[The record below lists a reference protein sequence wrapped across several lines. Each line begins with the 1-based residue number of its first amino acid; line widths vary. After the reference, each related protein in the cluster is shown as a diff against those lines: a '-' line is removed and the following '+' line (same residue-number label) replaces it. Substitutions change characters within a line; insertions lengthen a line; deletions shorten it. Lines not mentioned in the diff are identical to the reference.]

1 MRVKGWSGRSGLAK
15 VDLYTRGTLYV
26 IVWMGPIGL
35 TLMMLTPPIRV
46 EGPLALALIGPPL
59 AVASGVLCGKLSCR
73 GMDFYL
79 QRVQAPWRLM
89 AWAAAVTAGTVGVV
103 LALSPPDALPD
114 EGGMLA
120 GMLMASLA
128 PFLTAHCLFVPNRVT
143 ALVQLSVLTLLA
155 GLLAVTGHTADT
167 VLAVFISVGFTTG
180 WAAFT
185 ARASMWILGVL
196 WQLRE
201 ARDVEARLAVAE
213 ERLRF
218 GRDLHDVL
226 GRNLAVIAL
235 KSELAVQLARRGRP
249 EAVDQ
254 MSEVQQIA
262 QESQRE
268 VRDVVRGY
276 READLRV
283 ELEGARGVLGAAG
296 IHCTVVAP
304 ELDLPADVQSALAWV
319 VREATTNV
327 LRHGDARRCRISV
340 GLTDGEAV
348 LVVENDRAHNGA
360 GRSST
365 AGEAAAVETTAWEAT
380 AVDGGAAAV
389 PLTTTAAD
397 LPPNP
402 RRDRSRRPGSGLTGL
417 RERLLAVDGT
427 LEAGAAP
434 RDCFRLTARVPVEG
448 RAGHGGVEPGA
459 FGRTGPEGGQE
470 SADEPDDR
478 DIDPTDIDTV
488 GIGTADVGTADV
500 GTADVGT
507 AGTVSSQ
514 GGLGAGPS
522 QDSVGA
528 NPSEVTARPRS
539 SDQDLCA
546 SDQTTAGVSLE
557 AAVKAGGSDPRDSG

>member
-26 IVWMGPIGL
+26 IVWMGAIGL

-46 EGPLALALIGPPL
+46 ESPLALALVGPPL
-59 AVASGVLCGKLSCR
+59 AVATGVLCGKLSCR

-79 QRVQAPWRLM
+79 QRSRAPWRLM
-89 AWAAAVTAGTVGVV
+89 AWAAAVTAGAVGVV
-103 LALSPPDALPD
+103 LALSPPEALPD

-143 ALVQLSVLTLLA
+143 VLVQLSVLTLLA
-155 GLLAVTGHTADT
+155 VLLAVTGHTADT

-348 LVVENDRAHNGA
+348 LVVENDGAHNGA
-360 GRSST
+360 GRPSA
-365 AGEAAAVETTAWEAT
+365 AGEATAT
-380 AVDGGAAAV
+380 DGGAAAV

-448 RAGHGGVEPGA
+448 RAGHGEVEQGA
-459 FGRTGPEGGQE
+459 RGRTGPEGGQE
-470 SADEPDDR
+470 SADGPGAR
-478 DIDPTDIDTV
+478 DIGATGV
-488 GIGTADVGTADV
+488 GS
-500 GTADVGT
+500 
-507 AGTVSSQ
+507 AGTVSSR
-514 GGLGAGPS
+514 GGFGAGRSQDGVGADPS
-522 QDSVGA
+522 QLDEGPYA
-528 NPSEVTARPRS
+528 
-539 SDQDLCA
+539 SDQNLCA
-546 SDQTTAGVSLE
+546 SDQGTAGVSVE